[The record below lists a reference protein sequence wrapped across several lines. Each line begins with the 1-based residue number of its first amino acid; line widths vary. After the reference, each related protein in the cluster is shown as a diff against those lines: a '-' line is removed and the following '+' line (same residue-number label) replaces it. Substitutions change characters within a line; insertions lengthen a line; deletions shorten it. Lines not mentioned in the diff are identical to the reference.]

1 MSTKKI
7 PYYLLAF
14 CCITIGLYPIIYF
27 IIDRR
32 FGLLASKTTELL
44 ADNLWNTMFY
54 VHIILGGIA
63 LLIGWLQFN
72 KQLRIR
78 RKQLHRN
85 IGKIYISCCLISGI
99 AGFYIALHA
108 TGGIIPK
115 LGFVSMAIVWF
126 FTTLFGFTAIK
137 NGNIEKHQ
145 KLMIYSYA
153 ACFSAVT
160 LRIWLPILTISLDS
174 FLSAYR
180 IVAWLS
186 WVPNIIVAYFI
197 IKYQFKNQEIPPKVG
212 ISSTNNF
219 Y

>member
-7 PYYLLAF
+7 PYYLFAF
-14 CCITIGLYPIIYF
+14 FCISIGLYPITYF
-27 IIDRR
+27 LVDRK
-32 FGLLASKTTELL
+32 FGLLASKTATLL

-54 VHIILGGIA
+54 IHIILGGIA

-72 KQLRIR
+72 KQLRIT

-85 IGKIYISCCLISGI
+85 IGKIYISCCLVSGI

-108 TGGIIPK
+108 TGGIIAK
-115 LGFVSMAIVWF
+115 LGFLTMAIVWF

-137 NGNIEKHQ
+137 NGSIIKHQ

-153 ACFSAVT
+153 TCFSAVT
-160 LRIWLPILTISLDS
+160 LRIWLPVLSISLGG
-174 FLSAYR
+174 FLPAYR

-197 IKYQFKNQEIPPKVG
+197 IKYQFKNKQLKTI
-212 ISSTNNF
+212 
-219 Y
+219 